1 MKKLKNK
8 KKDKDN
14 RALED
19 FALTELYGKT
29 AVDYVNSG
37 EYMQL
42 QQEQIALDE
51 EFLDAV
57 KSIDADCQDARDAF
71 YKAYALLEKKKI
83 NSQSASHAD
92 TNYHIENLAQ
102 RELAMMAL
110 LDAMIEENETWLK
123 EVL

>member
-19 FALTELYGKT
+19 FVLTELYGKT
-29 AVDYVNSG
+29 AVDYVNSV
-37 EYMQL
+37 EYKQL

-51 EFLDAV
+51 EFLDDV
-57 KSIDADCQDARDAF
+57 QSIDADCQDARDAF
-71 YKAYALLEKKKI
+71 FKAYGLLEKKKI
-83 NSQSASHAD
+83 NSQSASHRD
-92 TNYHIENLAQ
+92 TNYRIENLAK
-102 RELAMMAL
+102 RELAMMEL
-110 LDAMIEENETWLK
+110 LDKMIEENENWLK